1 MTYMDKENKQ
11 QYMFQT
17 SWGLTTRVI
26 GAMIM
31 THGDDHGLV
40 LPPNIAP
47 IKVVI
52 VPIGK
57 NNEEVLEKSY
67 EIARNLNLKGIDV
80 KVDNSEKSPGFR
92 FAENEMKGIP
102 VRIEIGPRDLEN
114 GKCILARRDTLEKE
128 EVEVE
133 NVEEEVIRLL
143 LDIQESMYLR
153 AKTRRDSMIY
163 TAETKEEMNEI
174 IEEKSGFVKAFWCGD
189 RECEDKIKEEFGIT
203 SRCKPFNQEKMIGKC
218 VCCGKDAK
226 HNLYWGK
233 QY

>member
-1 MTYMDKENKQ
+1 
-11 QYMFQT
+11 
-17 SWGLTTRVI
+17 
-26 GAMIM
+26 M

-67 EIARNLNLKGIDV
+67 EIARNLNLRGIDV

-114 GKCILARRDTLEKE
+114 GKCVLARRDTLEKE

-133 NVEEEVIRLL
+133 NVVEEVIRLL

-203 SRCKPFNQEKMIGKC
+203 SRCIPFNQEKQRGKC

>member
-1 MTYMDKENKQ
+1 
-11 QYMFQT
+11 
-17 SWGLTTRVI
+17 
-26 GAMIM
+26 
-31 THGDDHGLV
+31 
-40 LPPNIAP
+40 
-47 IKVVI
+47 
-52 VPIGK
+52 
-57 NNEEVLEKSY
+57 
-67 EIARNLNLKGIDV
+67 
-80 KVDNSEKSPGFR
+80 
-92 FAENEMKGIP
+92 MKGIP

-143 LDIQESMYLR
+143 LEIQESMYLR

-203 SRCKPFNQEKMIGKC
+203 SRCIPFNQEKVRSKC
-218 VCCGKDAK
+218 ACCGKDAEDIVV
-226 HNLYWGK
+226 WGK
-233 QY
+233 SY